1 MKSQR
6 KLAGEKI
13 SPMSF
18 SLLCERY
25 CDGENDSPMIRGEG
39 NFMEPESE
47 VYLCLILAV
56 QFDSG
61 LMGTPGV

>member
-1 MKSQR
+1 
-6 KLAGEKI
+6 
-13 SPMSF
+13 MSF